1 MSAPNTSPI
10 YSLTPNISGIAPSAA
25 NTNSDGTGT
34 IGTNIFKA
42 YTAGTQGS
50 YISVI
55 RWCPVG
61 TAAATSTTA
70 TVGRIFLSS
79 LTSGTTGPGTNTFL
93 LAEYSLAVQSAD
105 HSTNATFF
113 IEVPVYKALPP
124 SWTILVTNH
133 AAPAANTAWQAV
145 VYGGD
150 Y

>member
-1 MSAPNTSPI
+1 MAAPNTSPI
-10 YSLTPNISGIAPSAA
+10 YSLTPNIAGVAPSAA

-42 YTAGTQGS
+42 WTAGAQGS

-55 RWCPVG
+55 RWSAVG
-61 TAAATSTTA
+61 TAAATNTTA
-70 TVGRIFLSS
+70 TVGRIFISS
-79 LTSGTTGPGTNTFL
+79 LSSGTTSPGNNTFL
-93 LAEYSLAVQSAD
+93 IAEYSLAVQAAD

-113 IEVPVYKALPP
+113 IEVPLNKAVPP
-124 SWTILVTNH
+124 GWSILVTNH

-145 VYGGD
+145 VYAGD

>member
-1 MSAPNTSPI
+1 MAANTSPI
-10 YSLTPNISGIAPSAA
+10 YSLTPNISGIEPTAA

-42 YTAGTQGS
+42 YTAGANGS

-55 RWCPVG
+55 RWSAVG

-70 TVGRIFLSS
+70 TVGRIFVSS
-79 LTSGTTGPGTNTFL
+79 INSGTTSPGNNTWL
-93 LAEYSLAVQSAD
+93 LAEYSLAVQSTD

-113 IEVPVYKALPP
+113 IEVPINKALPGG
-124 SWTILVTNH
+124 WTILVTNH